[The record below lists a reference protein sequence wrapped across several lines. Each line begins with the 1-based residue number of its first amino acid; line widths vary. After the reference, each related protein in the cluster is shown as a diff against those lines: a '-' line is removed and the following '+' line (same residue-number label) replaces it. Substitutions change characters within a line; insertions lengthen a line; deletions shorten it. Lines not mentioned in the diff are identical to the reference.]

1 MERQTHNLLVAGSN
15 PAGPTLFVFVFV
27 GSKNGV
33 VLGFGWLVGCCWF
46 SSLGFLFL
54 VCSLGGRG
62 LGSGVVGPSRCRR
75 VLLGR
80 PCKSSGFLFGRATS
94 RQSSGSCRFCILG
107 LSMLHE

>member
-54 VCSLGGRG
+54 VCSLVGRG
-62 LGSGVVGPSRCRR
+62 LGSGVVGPVDVDEFCLDAHVR
-75 VLLGR
+75 VVVSYLVV
-80 PCKSSGFLFGRATS
+80 PPVVKVVEAAAFVF
-94 RQSSGSCRFCILG
+94 
-107 LSMLHE
+107 